1 VRIFWNFGFKF
12 RNALIGR
19 IDHYVEVEGNQKNLS
34 RSLKKGFSQRP
45 AYPRLAKMAFD
56 ILTIPALRAD
66 CERMFSELGHLLEAR
81 RMKIR
86 PQLISAIQCSK
97 AWLKKPFIT

>member
-1 VRIFWNFGFKF
+1 
-12 RNALIGR
+12 
-19 IDHYVEVEGNQKNLS
+19 
-34 RSLKKGFSQRP
+34 
-45 AYPRLAKMAFD
+45 MAFD

-66 CERMFSELGHLLEAR
+66 CERTFSELGHLLEAR